1 MLTSPS
7 PVAPATRP
15 ADLPTDTA
23 PRRLGGAGV
32 VAACLLLL
40 TTAVVASLLLGV
52 RTIPTSEVLRAL
64 TDPVAGDADHR
75 VVLDLRVPR
84 TVVGVLAGTALGL
97 AGTLI
102 QGVTRNPIADPGLLG
117 INAGASLAV
126 VLAIWLVGVSDPG
139 AYVWFAFL
147 GAAAAAGTVAVIGR
161 GEPVRLALGGA
172 ALTALLTPT
181 ITMVLMRSRETFD
194 EYRFWSVGSLTGRD
208 LGVVADLWPFVAVGA
223 VIAVLCAHRL
233 NLLALGDD
241 VACGLGQRVG
251 TTRALAGVGITL
263 LAGAATS
270 LVGPIALVG
279 LVVPHA
285 ARRLAG
291 SDYRRITLVAAVLG
305 AALLLGADVIG
316 RLVARPGELEAGLVS
331 AFLGAPVLVAVARGR
346 RVAQL

>member
-1 MLTSPS
+1 M
-7 PVAPATRP
+7 
-15 ADLPTDTA
+15 
-23 PRRLGGAGV
+23 V
-32 VAACLLLL
+32 VACLGLLAL
-40 TTAVVASLLLGV
+40 AIVASLMFGV
-52 RTIPTSEVLRAL
+52 RGIAPAEVWRAL
-64 TDPVAGDADHR
+64 TDPVAGHPDHR
-75 VVLDLRVPR
+75 VVLDLRLPR
-84 TVVGVLAGTALGL
+84 TVVGLLAGAALGL

-117 INAGASLAV
+117 INAGASLSV
-126 VLAIWLVGVSDPG
+126 VLAIWLLGVSSP
-139 AYVWFAFL
+139 ATFVWFAFL
-147 GAAAAAGTVAVIGR
+147 GAALAALAVAAIGR

-181 ITMVLMRSRETFD
+181 ITMILMRSRQTFD
-194 EYRFWSVGSLTGRD
+194 EYRFWSVGALTGRD
-208 LGVVADLWPFVAVGA
+208 LDIAAALWPYVAAGA
-223 VIAVLCAHRL
+223 VIAVLSAHRL

-241 VACGLGQRVG
+241 VARGLGQRVG
-251 TTRALAGVGITL
+251 TTRIMAGVGVTL

-291 SDYRRITLVAAVLG
+291 SDYRRITVVAAVLG

-316 RLVARPGELEAGLVS
+316 RLVARPGELEAGIVS
-331 AFLGAPVLVAVARGR
+331 AFIGAPVLVAVARGR

>member
-1 MLTSPS
+1 MNLTYADRAAPAAS
-7 PVAPATRP
+7 PVVTPPA
-15 ADLPTDTA
+15 
-23 PRRLGGAGV
+23 RRRDGLV
-32 VAACLLLL
+32 VALVCLLLL
-40 TTAVVASLLLGV
+40 AVAAVASLMLGV
-52 RTIPTSEVLRAL
+52 RAIPPAEVWRAI
-64 TDPVAGDADHR
+64 TDPIAGHADHR
-75 VVLDLRVPR
+75 VVVDLRIPR
-84 TVVGVLAGTALGL
+84 TVVGLLAGAALGL

-126 VLAIWLVGVSDPG
+126 VLSIWLLGVTEP
-139 AYVWFAFL
+139 ATFVWFAFV
-147 GAAAAAGTVAVIGR
+147 GAAAAALAVAAIGR

-172 ALTALLTPT
+172 ALTALLTPI
-181 ITMVLMRSRETFD
+181 ITMILMRSRQTFD
-194 EYRFWSVGSLTGRD
+194 EYRFWSVGALTGRD
-208 LGVVADLWPFVAVGA
+208 LDLAADLWPFVAVGA
-223 VIAVLCAHRL
+223 VLTLVCANRL

-241 VACGLGQRVG
+241 VARGLGQRVG
-251 TTRALAGVGITL
+251 TTRVLAGLGITL

-291 SDYRRITLVAAVLG
+291 SDYRRISVVAAVLG
-305 AALLLGADVIG
+305 AALLLGADVLG

-331 AFLGAPVLVAVARGR
+331 AFIGAPVLIAVARGR

>member
-1 MLTSPS
+1 M
-7 PVAPATRP
+7 V
-15 ADLPTDTA
+15 
-23 PRRLGGAGV
+23 
-32 VAACLLLL
+32 CLLALAA
-40 TTAVVASLLLGV
+40 AVVASLLLGV
-52 RTIPTSEVLRAL
+52 RGIPPEEVWRAL
-64 TDPVAGDADHR
+64 TDAVPGHPDHR

-84 TVVGVLAGTALGL
+84 TVVGLLAGAALGL

-126 VLAIWLVGVSDPG
+126 VLAVWLLGVSDPTTF
-139 AYVWFAFL
+139 VWFAFL
-147 GAAAAAGTVAVIGR
+147 GAAAAAVAVSAIGR

-172 ALTALLTPT
+172 ALTALLTPM
-181 ITMVLMRSRETFD
+181 ITMVLLRSREAFN

-208 LGVVADLWPFVAVGA
+208 LGLAADLWPFIAVGT
-223 VIAVLCAHRL
+223 VIALVCAHRL

-241 VACGLGQRVG
+241 VARGLGQRVG

-291 SDYRRITLVAAVLG
+291 SDYRRITVVAAVLG

-316 RLVARPGELEAGLVS
+316 RLVARPGELEAGIVS
-331 AFLGAPVLVAVARGR
+331 AFIGAPVLVAVARGR

>member
-1 MLTSPS
+1 MLTLANPTATSP
-7 PVAPATRP
+7 P
-15 ADLPTDTA
+15 ADTTA
-23 PRRLGGAGV
+23 SVPRRTGAAV
-32 VAACLLLL
+32 VVVCLALLAA
-40 TTAVVASLLLGV
+40 AVVASLLLGV
-52 RTIPTSEVLRAL
+52 RAIPTSEVVRAL
-64 TDPVAGDADHR
+64 TDPIAGNADHR
-75 VVLDLRVPR
+75 VVLDLRLPR
-84 TVVGVLAGTALGL
+84 TVVGLLAGAALGL

-117 INAGASLAV
+117 INAGASLSV
-126 VLAIWLVGVSDPG
+126 VLAIWLLGVSDPG

-147 GAAAAAGTVAVIGR
+147 GAAVAAAAVASIGR

-208 LGVVADLWPFVAVGA
+208 LGVAADLWPFVAAGA
-223 VIAVLCAHRL
+223 VIALLCAHRL

-241 VACGLGQRVG
+241 VARGLGQRVG

-291 SDYRRITLVAAVLG
+291 SDYRRITVVAAVLG

-331 AFLGAPVLVAVARGR
+331 ACLGAPVLVAVARGR

>member
-1 MLTSPS
+1 MLTLANPTATSP
-7 PVAPATRP
+7 P
-15 ADLPTDTA
+15 ADTTA
-23 PRRLGGAGV
+23 SVPRRTGAAV
-32 VAACLLLL
+32 VVVCLALLA
-40 TTAVVASLLLGV
+40 TAVVASLLLGV
-52 RTIPTSEVLRAL
+52 RAIPTSEVVRAL
-64 TDPVAGDADHR
+64 TDPIAGNADHR
-75 VVLDLRVPR
+75 VVLDLRLPR
-84 TVVGVLAGTALGL
+84 TVVGLLAGAALGL

-117 INAGASLAV
+117 INAGASLSV
-126 VLAIWLVGVSDPG
+126 VLAIWLLGVSDPG

-147 GAAAAAGTVAVIGR
+147 GAAGAAAAVASIGR

-208 LGVVADLWPFVAVGA
+208 LGVAADLWPFVAAGA
-223 VIAVLCAHRL
+223 VIALLCAHRL

-241 VACGLGQRVG
+241 VARGLGQRVG

-291 SDYRRITLVAAVLG
+291 SDYRRITVVAAVLG

-331 AFLGAPVLVAVARGR
+331 ACLGAPVLVAVARGR